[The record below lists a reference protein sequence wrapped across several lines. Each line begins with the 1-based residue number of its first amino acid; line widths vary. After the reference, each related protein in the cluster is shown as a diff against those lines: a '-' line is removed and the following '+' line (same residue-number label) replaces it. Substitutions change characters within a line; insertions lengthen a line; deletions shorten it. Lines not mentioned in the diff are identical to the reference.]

1 MLLAVHKLEETRCD
15 ANYKVFFFLTGFR
28 EFQGVGVISLH
39 WSKNLQEW
47 ANVVKC

>member
-1 MLLAVHKLEETRCD
+1 MTQIIRLAFFF
-15 ANYKVFFFLTGFR
+15 FFFLTGFR